1 LPTENERKL
10 LTLSVKA
17 DGSFYWNLGSE
28 IDIEQQQDSAVELA
42 EMRAKVESL
51 IAAHGDAQVYLRAD
65 EAADYGRVVAAIA
78 ELQRGGVVNLGLI
91 TEAPDTM
98 APGAGRP

>member
-1 LPTENERKL
+1 
-10 LTLSVKA
+10 
-17 DGSFYWNLGSE
+17 
-28 IDIEQQQDSAVELA
+28 
-42 EMRAKVESL
+42 MRAKVESL
-51 IAAHGDAQVYLRAD
+51 IAAHGDAQVYVRAD

-98 APGAGRP
+98 ATGAGRP